1 MMRSQEGWP
10 DKRGTA
16 MSLRIVVQVN
26 RSDDQR
32 VLANIT
38 RRLSA
43 DLRSRGI
50 GAEPETSDAPAGSKG
65 AVTDVGVLVVTSLLS
80 AGSINALA
88 RVLVARVRAGTTKS
102 LFGNPVRGLIAAPMG
117 RRVRVGGA
125 VGGLRVDGCGGC
137 WRPTIPYFG

>member
-1 MMRSQEGWP
+1 
-10 DKRGTA
+10 
-16 MSLRIVVQVN
+16 MSLRIVVQAN
-26 RSDDQR
+26 RSDDQC
-32 VLANIT
+32 VLASIT

-88 RVLVARVRAGTTKS
+88 RVLVARVRAGTTKKI
-102 LFGNPVRGLIAAPMG
+102 FIQDGDRPVEISSDASAAE
-117 RRVRVGGA
+117 
-125 VGGLRVDGCGGC
+125 
-137 WRPTIPYFG
+137 IPLTLEA